1 MEELIK
7 KFFECY
13 DKELEKIIKDVK
25 WDLMIN
31 SMSLDGAKNEMYKS
45 GVSEDCDYIYIEKNY
60 KENKEHFKR
69 RVEEL
74 QIEVDILNNK
84 LTIYEDLKKEL
95 LK

>member
-1 MEELIK
+1 
-7 KFFECY
+7 
-13 DKELEKIIKDVK
+13 
-25 WDLMIN
+25 
-31 SMSLDGAKNEMYKS
+31 MYKS

-60 KENKEHFKR
+60 KEKKEHFKR